1 MSKIVLM
8 HEFGGP
14 EVLKLEELPT
24 PEPAPGEVRLKVEA
38 IGLNRAE
45 VMYRSGN
52 YPLEPRFPSKN
63 GYEAAGVID
72 AIGSDVT
79 GFAIGD
85 RVASIPAMFQLN
97 EYGVYGNTAIVPAR
111 AVAHYPEN
119 LTPEEGASI
128 WMQYLTAYGAL
139 VQNSRIGSKDVVLI
153 TAASSS
159 VGLAAIQIAKAEGAT
174 TIAATRGRSKAQR
187 IAETGAEHV
196 IVSDEEDLAKR
207 VMEITHGMGASVIFD
222 PVAGPFVKTLADAA
236 ASHAVIY
243 EYGALA
249 GNEVSI
255 PVLPAMF
262 KALSVRG
269 YTMYEVTTAPENLER
284 GIAYVREKLASGA
297 FRPIID
303 NRKFRLEEISNAHAY
318 MESNQQFGKIVV
330 TV

>member
-38 IGLNRAE
+38 IGLNRAD

-119 LTPEEGASI
+119 LTPEIIEAIADRVAEKLS
-128 WMQYLTAYGAL
+128 
-139 VQNSRIGSKDVVLI
+139 NDVI
-153 TAASSS
+153 
-159 VGLAAIQIAKAEGAT
+159 
-174 TIAATRGRSKAQR
+174 
-187 IAETGAEHV
+187 
-196 IVSDEEDLAKR
+196 KR
-207 VMEITHGMGASVIFD
+207 VVSEVLSQME
-222 PVAGPFVKTLADAA
+222 
-236 ASHAVIY
+236 
-243 EYGALA
+243 
-249 GNEVSI
+249 
-255 PVLPAMF
+255 
-262 KALSVRG
+262 
-269 YTMYEVTTAPENLER
+269 
-284 GIAYVREKLASGA
+284 EK
-297 FRPIID
+297 R
-303 NRKFRLEEISNAHAY
+303 
-318 MESNQQFGKIVV
+318 
-330 TV
+330 

>member
-1 MSKIVLM
+1 MSKIVLFN
-8 HEFGGP
+8 EFGGP

-52 YPLEPRFPSKN
+52 YLFEPRFPSKN

-79 GFAIGD
+79 GLAIGD

-174 TIAATRGRSKAQR
+174 TIAVTRGRSKAQR